1 MNSKHTGHT
10 GQLLPSDPPLQHQL
24 VPSSPPN
31 IHLAWT
37 FHRPCH
43 QQVLSVRRKKGENGA
58 KILMWSKWYLVGCHD
73 ARKGVSQR
81 PVWLSCLTWSP
92 NKVIF
97 VKQEYHLFMCHPT
110 LRNIPNLGD
119 WLQIGRCFLCVVK
132 PQLVVAGHCDHL
144 STRCREL
151 ARGEGPKIEREQ

>member
-1 MNSKHTGHT
+1 MKRWSRPEEFPPTNASLEKISGGWNIFFYNNAAQKQCAENSLTWLDGCSYPSSNYICEIICIMLMFWPGWMNSKHTGHT

-81 PVWLSCLTWSP
+81 PVWLSCLT
-92 NKVIF
+92 
-97 VKQEYHLFMCHPT
+97 
-110 LRNIPNLGD
+110 
-119 WLQIGRCFLCVVK
+119 
-132 PQLVVAGHCDHL
+132 
-144 STRCREL
+144 
-151 ARGEGPKIEREQ
+151 